1 MENLQE
7 GNNDINLDHE
17 KLRQKITSSVKD
29 RNKITFVYDSMIEDY
44 NLLYKKYIDIQIAQE
59 QNQRLVTKT
68 FTKKDTIVK
77 GDSNDIDIN
86 INILNEKIKKLK
98 ETNEN
103 NLQEIKNHLENIMQL
118 REKIDIKDKK
128 IKGYQAENS
137 ALKTQ
142 NLTLVNKN
150 KELTKI
156 NDENEIKISRLNK
169 SCQRMEIDHK
179 KLIDDTV
186 QMHKIIEQL
195 SNRVLDLEK
204 KCLKNNI
211 EIISTPIREEIIIKN
226 EPDIKNKNEI
236 NFLQRSRGSELP
248 NKLKYKQKVHFKGI
262 TSINFSKPGDRYIT
276 TSEDKSLILLE
287 TAKNTEI
294 LKFDKFENIVS
305 EACFDK
311 SENLI
316 FAGSFDSTTKLISSQ
331 NSNLISSFSEH
342 AKEVN
347 CVKCYHLKE
356 KGLSG
361 SSDNT
366 IKEWDFDKKKLIQ
379 ELNYKNPCYALS
391 IPSNDNFFVS
401 GHGDGV
407 VNMWT
412 GDINKQSKLF
422 KLHDDRIIDIKIVN
436 DNTLVSLGKDKKIK
450 LFDIRNEKEIYTI
463 NDSKIKDICESNI
476 TISPDKNYFAVG
488 SKEGNVYIININK
501 GEIVNRINNNN
512 GRGAIKSLFWNDLNN
527 NIYIGDSNGFIS
539 LWGN

>member
-1 MENLQE
+1 MENSQE
-7 GNNDINLDHE
+7 INNDIKLDHE
-17 KLRQKITSSVKD
+17 KLRQKITSSVKN

-68 FTKKDTIVK
+68 FTKKDTLFK
-77 GDSNDIDIN
+77 ADSNDIDIN
-86 INILNEKIKKLK
+86 ILNEKIEKLK
-98 ETNEN
+98 EANEK
-103 NLQEIKNHLENIMQL
+103 NLQEIRSHLENIMNL
-118 REKIDIKDKK
+118 KEKLEIKDKK
-128 IKGYQAENS
+128 IKGYQAENG
-137 ALKTQ
+137 ALKSQ
-142 NLTLVNKN
+142 NLNLVNKN

-156 NDENEIKISRLNK
+156 NDENEIKIAKLNK
-169 SCQRMEIDHK
+169 SCQRMEIDHR

-204 KCLKNNI
+204 KCLQNNI
-211 EIISTPIREEIIIKN
+211 EIISNPKKEEIIIKN

-236 NFLQRSRGSELP
+236 NFLKRSRGSELP

-287 TAKNTEI
+287 TTKNTEI

-331 NSNLISSFSEH
+331 NSNLISNFSEH
-342 AKEVN
+342 ANEVN

-366 IKEWDFDKKKLIQ
+366 IKEWDFDTKKLIQ

-391 IPSNDNFFVS
+391 ISSNDNFFLS

-422 KLHDDRIIDIKIVN
+422 KLHDDKIIDIKIVN

-463 NDSKIKDICESNI
+463 NDTKIKDICESNI
-476 TISPDKNYFAVG
+476 TISPDNNYFAVG

-501 GEIVNRINNNN
+501 GEIENIINNNN
-512 GRGAIKSLFWNDLNN
+512 GRGSIKSLFWNDLNN